1 MRFGQTFRNLRRD
14 FNGLWHWQQAGVKQL
29 AQRFPLYHF
38 HRNVVSGTVLSEF
51 VDGNDIR
58 MVEGR
63 RRACILL
70 ETVQPV
76 AISGECGGQNL
87 DRNAAVQARIPS
99 PVHLAHPPGAEQ
111 LDNLVR
117 SELRAG
123 GEGHSARH
131 YIPKERP
138 SRGPTIPPGLAPL
151 HTPEPPSPP
160 PLL

>member
-14 FNGLWHWQQAGVKQL
+14 FNRLSHRQQAGVKQL

-63 RRACILL
+63 RRACFLL

-76 AISGECGGQNL
+76 TVSGECGGQNL
-87 DRNAAVQARIPS
+87 DRNAAVKARIPPAPS
-99 PVHLAHPPGAEQ
+99 SSIISYGPSFVPE
-111 LDNLVR
+111 VR
-117 SELRAG
+117 A
-123 GEGHSARH
+123 
-131 YIPKERP
+131 IPHAIIFPRK
-138 SRGPTIPPGLAPL
+138 GLAGVRL
-151 HTPEPPSPP
+151 FRRASPFWTAESTCR
-160 PLL
+160 

>member
-14 FNGLWHWQQAGVKQL
+14 FNRLSHWQQAGVKQL

-63 RRACILL
+63 RRACFLL

-76 AISGECGGQNL
+76 TISGECGGQNL
-87 DRNAAVQARIPS
+87 DRNAAVKARIPS
-99 PVHLAHPPGAEQ
+99 PVHLAHPAGAEQ

-131 YIPKERP
+131 YIPKE
-138 SRGPTIPPGLAPL
+138 GPCRRCRLFRRA
-151 HTPEPPSPP
+151 SPFWTAEGGCR
-160 PLL
+160 